1 MNHNEARLLIGAEP
15 HAAPTPELAEHLT
28 TCAECAQ
35 FQREMIMLDGNIR
48 RALEHGPM
56 TAAAAP
62 MASVTRISSARGAR
76 KAKPSNAWS
85 GWAWAAS
92 AAVAS
97 VLVMWALRPG
107 DTLAHELVT
116 HVEFESD
123 SWSSDHPVPTTSVDG
138 ILAKAGVALDM
149 SSDKVVYARNCLFRG
164 HVVPH
169 LVVTTTSRGPVTVL
183 VLPHENVT
191 KRTDFHEDG
200 MTGVIMPAPHGSIA
214 ILALGSESVDAVAHE
229 VQQSVRWLPQPRAA
243 ATGSATD
250 RTSPG

>member
-35 FQREMIMLDGNIR
+35 FRREMIMLDGNIR

-56 TAAAAP
+56 TAAP
-62 MASVTRISSARGAR
+62 VASVTRISTARAAR
-76 KAKPSNAWS
+76 HAKPLSSWS
-85 GWAWAAS
+85 GWAWAAC

-97 VLVMWALRPG
+97 VLVIWALRPS
-107 DTLAHELVT
+107 DTLAHDLVA

-123 SWSSDHPVPTTSVDG
+123 SWSSDHPIPATRTND

-169 LVVTTTSRGPVTVL
+169 LVVTTSRGPVTVL
-183 VLPHENVT
+183 LLPHEHVT
-191 KRTDFHEDG
+191 QRTTFHEDG
-200 MTGVIMPAPHGSIA
+200 MTGVITPAPHGSVA
-214 ILALGSESVDAVAHE
+214 ILALGSESVDAAARE
-229 VQQSVRWLPQPRAA
+229 IQQSVRWLPQP
-243 ATGSATD
+243 
-250 RTSPG
+250 

>member
-35 FQREMIMLDGNIR
+35 FRREMIMLDGNIR

-56 TAAAAP
+56 TAAP
-62 MASVTRISSARGAR
+62 VASVTRISNARAAR
-76 KAKPSNAWS
+76 QAKPSSSWS
-85 GWAWAAS
+85 GWAWAAC

-97 VLVMWALRPG
+97 VLVIWALRPS
-107 DTLAHELVT
+107 DTLAHELVA

-123 SWSSDHPVPTTSVDG
+123 SWSSDHPIPAARTNN

-169 LVVTTTSRGPVTVL
+169 LVVTTSRGPVTVL
-183 VLPHENVT
+183 VLPHEHVT
-191 KRTDFHEDG
+191 QRTTFHEDG
-200 MTGVIMPAPHGSIA
+200 MTGVITPAPHGSVA
-214 ILALGSESVDAVAHE
+214 ILALGSESVDAAARE
-229 VQQSVRWLPQPRAA
+229 VQQSVRWLPQP
-243 ATGSATD
+243 
-250 RTSPG
+250 